1 MLSDT
6 KHMLCLP
13 LHHFLQINLAAKLTD
28 LRNAHWSCNSKVR
41 CENTNN
47 KNGLDS
53 HLSTTIGEDKEIIDN
68 QDAVKVELQKLS
80 HQLPAS
86 LVLFFVNISGFK
98 LKPLQRTIS
107 HLMKQHHHI
116 WLVKAATGLSCS
128 TLA

>member
-1 MLSDT
+1 MW
-6 KHMLCLP
+6 K
-13 LHHFLQINLAAKLTD
+13 I
-28 LRNAHWSCNSKVR
+28 
-41 CENTNN
+41 NTNN

-128 TLA
+128 ALA